1 MLDPVYTNGVI
12 AVKERSLLGDKILR
26 FTEMTAEEVLRALQ
40 EGGFGSG
47 AESTEG
53 EALCE
58 AEERSLDSFIREYA
72 PSKTE
77 LGFLLSPRDFHNAK
91 ALVKSAKLNSD
102 AEKLLAPEGLVPAAD
117 IATAVS
123 KGDYALL
130 NGELSSAVKEALENE
145 ELTGA
150 ETGAIFDIAL
160 YRHLYA
166 LCKWRRVLK
175 KLLAGRADRLNILT
189 AMRAT
194 DREFAEKLFVGGGT
208 LGKKQFDLIFSEDED
223 VRAKALDNTPYG
235 GFYALCL
242 EAKEK
247 GLPFTEAERALES
260 FEAEHFADRRY
271 ELEGREPF
279 LYYVFRRRAEI
290 QNVRIIL
297 VCLNA
302 GLSAQEIK
310 RRLRAVQQ

>member
-1 MLDPVYTNGVI
+1 MLDSVFTNGVI

-26 FTEMTAEEVLRALQ
+26 FSEMTVEEVLRALH
-40 EGGFGSG
+40 ESGFGNG
-47 AESTEG
+47 AESPEG

-58 AEERSLDSFIREYA
+58 AEERSLDAFIREYA
-72 PSKTE
+72 PSQTE

-91 ALVKSAKLNSD
+91 ALVKSAKLGTD
-102 AEKLLAPEGLVPAAD
+102 AEKLLAPEGLVAVKDLAA
-117 IATAVS
+117 AVTQ
-123 KGDYALL
+123 KDYSALK
-130 NGELSSAVKEALENE
+130 GELSDAVREALENE

-150 ETGAIFDIAL
+150 ETGALFDAAL
-160 YRHLYA
+160 YRHLYS
-166 LCKWRRVLK
+166 LCKRRKVLK

-189 AMRAT
+189 AMRA
-194 DREFAEKLFVGGGT
+194 DSREFAEKLFVDGGT
-208 LGKKQFDLIFSEDED
+208 LGKKQFDLVFSDDEE
-223 VRAKALDNTPYG
+223 VAAKALDKTPYKQ
-235 GFYALCL
+235 FYATCL
-242 EAKEK
+242 AAKEK

-260 FEAEHFADRRY
+260 FEAEHFAERKY

-302 GLSAQEIK
+302 GLSAQDIK
-310 RRLRAVQQ
+310 RRLRVVS

>member
-1 MLDPVYTNGVI
+1 MIDSIYTNGVI

-26 FTEMTAEEVLRALQ
+26 FTEMTAEEVLRTLH
-40 EGGFGSG
+40 ESGFGSG
-47 AESTEG
+47 AESTDG

-58 AEERSLDSFIREYA
+58 AEERSLDAFIREYA
-72 PSKTE
+72 PSLTE

-91 ALVKSAKLNSD
+91 ALIKAAKLNAD
-102 AEKLLAPEGLVPAAD
+102 AEKLLAPEGLVAVAD
-117 IATAVS
+117 ISAAIS
-123 KGDYALL
+123 KQDYSLL
-130 NGELSSAVKEALENE
+130 SGELANAVREALENE
-145 ELTGA
+145 KLTGA
-150 ETGAIFDIAL
+150 EIGAIFDVAL
-160 YRHLYA
+160 YKHLHA
-166 LCKWRRVLK
+166 LCKWRKVLK

-189 AMRAT
+189 AMRSS

-208 LGKKQFDLIFSEDED
+208 LGKKEFDLIFSEDKE
-223 VRAKALDNTPYG
+223 VSAKALDKTAYKQ
-235 GFYALCL
+235 FYAQCFA
-242 EAKEK
+242 AKEK

-260 FEAEHFADRRY
+260 FEAEHFAERRF

-302 GLSAQEIK
+302 CLSAQDIK
-310 RRLRAVQQ
+310 RRLRAV